1 MSCVAGKCYIDM
13 SLKPKV
19 KLTRKT
25 GLTYEKSWM
34 CFGGTKS
41 DHGDARGIGM
51 VTRQLVEQLS
61 YFGHL

>member
-1 MSCVAGKCYIDM
+1 MSCVDGKCYIDM
-13 SLKPKV
+13 SPKPTV

-34 CFGGTKS
+34 FCGGAES
-41 DHGDARGIGM
+41 DHVDDRSIGM
-51 VTRQLVEQLS
+51 VTRQLVEQLY